1 LPLRDKIEW
10 GYIMPYMITGIL
22 NQHPRAAMALRK
34 TKDKDKYADFY
45 RSLVADEES
54 A

>member
-1 LPLRDKIEW
+1 MRDELEW
-10 GYIMPYMITGIL
+10 GYLIPYMITGIL
-22 NQHPRAAMALRK
+22 NQHPRAAMALRQ

-45 RSLVADEES
+45 RGLTSDEES